1 MWPCLSKL
9 TSLTGVV
16 SLVAQAA
23 DVILLDDNFAS
34 IVVGI
39 ESGRIIF
46 DNLKKTIAYT
56 LTHALPEVV
65 PSVINILFG
74 LVGAALCTVPSAS
87 HTPSLCSRRSCA
99 CVVQPLGLSAL
110 SILTI
115 DLGTEFGPAICL
127 ASEEMVRSPAWLSS
141 ISCCSSPD
149 VQTCGDVIVIDV
161 VLVLCW

>member
-1 MWPCLSKL
+1 L

-87 HTPSLCSRRSCA
+87 HTPSLCSRGLVR
-99 CVVQPLGLSAL
+99 VVQPLGLSAL
-110 SILTI
+110 AILTI
-115 DLGTEFGPAICL
+115 DLGTEFGPAISL
-127 ASEEMVRSPAWLSS
+127 ASEEMVRSEAWLCNVLSS
-141 ISCCSSPD
+141 FHACC
-149 VQTCGDVIVIDV
+149 
-161 VLVLCW
+161 LVAF

>member
-1 MWPCLSKL
+1 LSKL

-99 CVVQPLGLSAL
+99 CRAAAGSVCAGDPDDRLGNGVRPCHLSC
-110 SILTI
+110 
-115 DLGTEFGPAICL
+115 E
-127 ASEEMVRSPAWLSS
+127 R
-141 ISCCSSPD
+141 
-149 VQTCGDVIVIDV
+149 GDGA
-161 VLVLCW
+161 